1 MSLRADSRAGAARV
15 CVQVH
20 RERYRAQAVRHARA
34 ARRRHELL
42 EHASPVLGSG
52 LGKIGQAGD
61 PGIGYFLEFATP
73 MLPPMFSHGALL
85 LRVWFGLCFPS
96 IYTPGGALPSIP
108 FSFSLATIVSVF
120 PLSTKHVLNY
130 FCLVLDQGT
139 A

>member
-20 RERYRAQAVRHARA
+20 RERYRAQAVRHARV

-61 PGIGYFLEFATP
+61 PGVVTSPAG
-73 MLPPMFSHGALL
+73 PPGRGPRRSGARGAGALI
-85 LRVWFGLCFPS
+85 S
-96 IYTPGGALPSIP
+96 PGGSGRGALS
-108 FSFSLATIVSVF
+108 SV
-120 PLSTKHVLNY
+120 P
-130 FCLVLDQGT
+130 Q
-139 A
+139 